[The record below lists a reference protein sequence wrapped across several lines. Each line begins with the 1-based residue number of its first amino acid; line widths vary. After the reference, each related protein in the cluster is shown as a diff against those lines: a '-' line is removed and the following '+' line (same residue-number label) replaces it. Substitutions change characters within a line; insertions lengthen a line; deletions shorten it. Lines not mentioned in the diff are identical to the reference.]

1 MVGPAYGARIT
12 SHTLRAAVLPLG
24 DQLGSFEHGHVLL
37 HGGKRHL
44 IARGQLADGRVGVHH
59 TRQDVAP
66 RGVGQRAEQ
75 LIEVVRRW
83 LIYNHLVV
91 YISTPFAPARGE
103 HTAQKLVNIGV
114 VFSLVRSRPPED
126 RDIRDLRARV
136 SEQGALLDA
145 RLARRHSARIG
156 TGYVQSS
163 LPARGRPSARRARR
177 ARCTRSPSWSW
188 LSSPG
193 S

>member
-59 TRQDVAP
+59 PGQDVAP

-75 LIEVVRRW
+75 LVKRVRRW
-83 LIYNHLVV
+83 LTYNHMVV
-91 YISTPFAPARGE
+91 YTTTSIDAPCKGRERVALSTPV
-103 HTAQKLVNIGV
+103 TAH
-114 VFSLVRSRPPED
+114 SLSFGSVQSRP
-126 RDIRDLRARV
+126 
-136 SEQGALLDA
+136 
-145 RLARRHSARIG
+145 LASGRRS
-156 TGYVQSS
+156 
-163 LPARGRPSARRARR
+163 
-177 ARCTRSPSWSW
+177 
-188 LSSPG
+188 
-193 S
+193 

>member
-59 TRQDVAP
+59 PSQDVAP

-75 LIEVVRRW
+75 LVEVVRRW

-91 YISTPFAPARGE
+91 YISTPRAFV
-103 HTAQKLVNIGV
+103 KIGGQC
-114 VFSLVRSRPPED
+114 SASS
-126 RDIRDLRARV
+126 ARV
-136 SEQGALLDA
+136 RQTTVTSVTCA
-145 RLARRHSARIG
+145 RA
-156 TGYVQSS
+156 
-163 LPARGRPSARRARR
+163 
-177 ARCTRSPSWSW
+177 
-188 LSSPG
+188 
-193 S
+193 